1 MRQAL
6 VMRLG
11 GRVGRS
17 AVQPDALEAR
27 LVSGQW
33 PAPAAGEALDA
44 GSGRERAWEEATA
57 DKEGWFASRGTGP
70 AYAWWAVKSDIEEV
84 MLLEAA
90 GHNCVYVNGEIR
102 AGDPYAYGYVHLPV
116 LVRPGTNGLLFHY
129 SRGRLRAK
137 LSRPAAPL
145 LLEGADS
152 TLPDIIAGETGPV
165 WGAVVALN
173 ATTNFVSVSLRA
185 NGRRSSESEAQ
196 IPPLGCGK
204 CAFVCYPPVFKGPTN
219 WAVKIEALGRG
230 AGGRSHAS
238 LSVSLRVRR
247 ADQPYKR
254 TFVSALDNSV
264 QYYAVNPAPTAS
276 AASPGGGAPAL
287 FLSLHG
293 ASVEAMGQA
302 EAYSAKRWGTIVCP
316 TNRRPYGF
324 DWEDWGRLDALEVLG
339 LAQGRFHPDPSR
351 IYLTGHSMGGHGTWH
366 LGVLYPD
373 RFAAIGPSAGW
384 ISFMSYTEDNPP
396 PPTNALERLL
406 RRSAAAGDT
415 LLMASNCLQEGVYIL
430 HGDQDDNVPVGQA
443 RQMREVLGRFHRD
456 MDYWEQP
463 GAGHW
468 WDASDEP
475 GTDCVD
481 WAPMF
486 DFFAHHVIPSDES
499 VRRVRFTTVN
509 PAVSARAHWATIL
522 AQEHS
527 LEPSAVDIR
536 CDPGKRRL
544 VGMTTNVARLWLE
557 LPAVP
562 PGPPL
567 TVELDGQKLENVPC
581 SPIAP
586 TPVGRATVRA
596 SRPSVCLAR
605 EAGRWQLSQYPA
617 AWLKTPARSG
627 PFRQAFC
634 NRMLFVYGTQ
644 GTAAENAWALGKA
657 RYDAETFYYR
667 GNGSVELLSDVA
679 LCRALAGGGRN
690 EEARSEGRRSK
701 VEAQP
706 TEGRGRRLGVRGRNV
721 ILFGHA
727 ECNSAWAVLLANSP
741 VQVHRGWVRVGSR
754 ELRGEDLACLFLQPY
769 PQEEGALVGVV
780 SGSGMP
786 GLRLTER
793 MPYFLSGAGF
803 PDCLV
808 AGVDMLTKGIGGVRG
823 AGFLGPDWGVETGEF
838 VWAEK

>member
-1 MRQAL
+1 
-6 VMRLG
+6 VHT
-11 GRVGRS
+11 
-17 AVQPDALEAR
+17 DALEAR
-27 LVSGQW
+27 IISGQW
-33 PAPAAGEALDA
+33 HGPAADEAPVA
-44 GSGRERAWEEATA
+44 GSGGERAWETTAA
-57 DKEGWFASRGTGP
+57 DKDGWFAGRGGGTT
-70 AYAWWAVKSDIEEV
+70 YAWWTVESGAEEV

-90 GHNCVYVNGEIR
+90 GHNCVYVNGDIR
-102 AGDPYAYGYVHLPV
+102 AGDPYAYGYLHLPV
-116 LVRPGTNGLLFHY
+116 LMRPGTNELLFQY
-129 SRGRLRAK
+129 SRDRLRAK
-137 LSRPAAPL
+137 LVRPGAPL
-145 LLEGADS
+145 LLDGADS
-152 TLPDIIAGETGPV
+152 TLPDIIVGEAEPV
-165 WGAVVALN
+165 WVGVVALN

-185 NGRRSSESEAQ
+185 KGRRSSENEAR
-196 IPPLGCGK
+196 IPPLGCRK
-204 CAFVCYPPVFKGPTN
+204 CALLFYPPVFKGPTN
-219 WAVKIEALGRG
+219 WAVNIEASGRG
-230 AGGRSHAS
+230 AGGSSHAGI
-238 LSVSLRVRR
+238 SVSLRVRR

-254 TFVSALDNSV
+254 TFLSGIDDSA

-276 AASPGGGAPAL
+276 AASPNGGAPAL

-324 DWEDWGRLDALEVLG
+324 DWEEWGRLDALEVLG
-339 LAQGRFHPDPSR
+339 LAQARFHPDPSR
-351 IYLTGHSMGGHGTWH
+351 IYLTGHSMGGHGAWQ
-366 LGVLYPD
+366 LGALYPD
-373 RFAAIGPSAGW
+373 HFAAIGPSAGW
-384 ISFMSYTEDNPP
+384 ISFMSYTESNPP
-396 PPTNALERLL
+396 PSTNALERFL

-415 LLMASNCLQEGVYIL
+415 LLMASNYLQEGVYIL
-430 HGDQDDNVPVGQA
+430 HGDKDDNVPVSEA

-456 MDYWEQP
+456 LDYHEQP

-486 DFFAHHVIPSDES
+486 DFFAHHAIPSDQA

-509 PAVSARAHWATIL
+509 PAVSARAHWVTIL

-527 LEPSAVDIR
+527 LQPSAVDIR

-557 LPAVP
+557 LPTVP
-562 PGPPL
+562 PGAPL

-581 SPIAP
+581 SPVASAP
-586 TPVGRATVRA
+586 AGRAALGVP
-596 SRPSVCLAR
+596 SPSVCLAR

-617 AWLKTPARSG
+617 ASFKTPARSG

-644 GTAAENAWALGKA
+644 GTAEENAWALGKA

-667 GNGSVELLSDVA
+667 GNGSVEVISDA
-679 LCRALAGGGRN
+679 GFCRELAGAGRKQ
-690 EEARSEGRRSK
+690 EAKGE
-701 VEAQP
+701 
-706 TEGRGRRLGVRGRNV
+706 GRRLGVRGRNV

-727 ECNSAWAVLLANSP
+727 DCNSAWPVLLANSP
-741 VQVHRGWVRVGSR
+741 VQVHRGSVRAGSR
-754 ELRGEDLACLFLQPY
+754 ELRGEDLACLFLQPR
-769 PQEEGALVGVV
+769 PQEDGALVGVV
-780 SGSGMP
+780 SGSGLP

-793 MPYFLSGAGF
+793 MPCFLSGAGF

-823 AGFLGPDWGVETGEF
+823 AGFFGPDWGVETGEF
-838 VWAEK
+838 AWAEE